1 VTIARAGGIAP
12 LVELTHIGSAGA
24 QEKAAGALKNLAV
37 NGDNRVAIAQAGG
50 IAPLVELTC
59 SASAGSKEQAAGA
72 LKNLALNADN
82 SVAIAQAGGIAP
94 LVELTRSASAY
105 AKQDAVEALR
115 NLAANADN
123 RVAIAQAG
131 GIAPLVELTRSG
143 DAYAKQYAA
152 EALWVLAANA
162 DNKVAMKVAGYHL
175 PLLPPAWKFTPG
187 ILGSIWILLGFVII
201 LLPLA
206 NGVVAGGEHKGSIV
220 AAPLLPIGHARSDA
234 AAAEEDDAQDRGGKG
249 ERITV
254 AAAMADHGLSLDEI
268 RNAMRHRGTTTLE
281 DEPEDLLRKA
291 NESRC
296 A

>member
-1 VTIARAGGIAP
+1 VSTAR
-12 LVELTHIGSAGA
+12 
-24 QEKAAGALKNLAV
+24 
-37 NGDNRVAIAQAGG
+37 
-50 IAPLVELTC
+50 
-59 SASAGSKEQAAGA
+59 
-72 LKNLALNADN
+72 
-82 SVAIAQAGGIAP
+82 AGGIAP

-187 ILGSIWILLGFVII
+187 ILGSIWILLGFVIL

-206 NGVVAGGEHKGSIV
+206 KGVVAGGEHKGSSV